1 MTDKNAL
8 TGAPARSREDATTTD
23 NKYDAT
29 SKSASR
35 RRTRESGLALHKE
48 VKFRRNR
55 WYNDLHYQ
63 KQRNKPDGL
72 FP

>member
-8 TGAPARSREDATTTD
+8 TGAPARSREDANTTD

-35 RRTRESGLALHKE
+35 RRTRESGLLSAKRS
-48 VKFRRNR
+48 KIST
-55 WYNDLHYQ
+55 
-63 KQRNKPDGL
+63 KQMV
-72 FP
+72 